1 MDDKIYNILS
11 SIVCTNCEITSL
23 IDILEEYSLDKAAES
38 KIAAD
43 IYNLV
48 NVIKEKH
55 IKSVKK
61 LGTLI

>member
-11 SIVCTNCEITSL
+11 SIVSTNCEITSL
-23 IDILEEYSLDKAAES
+23 IDILEEYSLDKAAKS

-43 IYNLV
+43 IYNMV
-48 NVIKEKH
+48 SVIKEKH
-55 IKSVKK
+55 IKSAKK

>member
-23 IDILEEYSLDKAAES
+23 IDILEEYSLDKAA
-38 KIAAD
+38 D